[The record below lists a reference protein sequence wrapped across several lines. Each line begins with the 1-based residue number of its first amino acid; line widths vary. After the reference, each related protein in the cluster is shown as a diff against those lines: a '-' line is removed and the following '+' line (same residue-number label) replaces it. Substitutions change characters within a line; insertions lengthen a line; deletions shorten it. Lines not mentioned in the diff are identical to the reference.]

1 MCVVIGFQYLGTP
14 WAATQ
19 PPPQSRSQALQCSSP
34 PLAFRAHVP
43 AVKGV
48 MREAKSQEP
57 SWLVLHITLLLKQ
70 TDRVTEG
77 EPAVRCAERR
87 AEIAAP

>member
-57 SWLVLHITLLLKQ
+57 SWLVLHIT
-70 TDRVTEG
+70 
-77 EPAVRCAERR
+77 ACC
-87 AEIAAP
+87 